1 MCANCH
7 RAAKGRIDTGG
18 MPEPGV
24 TQPQDSANID
34 RLAFCGLGVHE
45 VGEFLDEACRR
56 QADDS
61 VKGAVVVVNERRPL
75 TLDGVGAGLVEGLAL
90 AQVVGDF
97 LVGQVAEGHMAYV
110 GEGAEA

>member
-1 MCANCH
+1 
-7 RAAKGRIDTGG
+7 

-56 QADDS
+56 QADDG
-61 VKGAVVVVNERRPL
+61 VEGAVVVVHQRGAL
-75 TLDGVGAGLVEGLAL
+75 ALDGLGAGLVEGLAL
-90 AQVVGDF
+90 PQVLGDF

>member
-56 QADDS
+56 QADDG
-61 VKGAVVVVNERRPL
+61 VEGAVVVVNERRPL
-75 TLDGVGAGLVEGLAL
+75 TLDA
-90 AQVVGDF
+90 
-97 LVGQVAEGHMAYV
+97 
-110 GEGAEA
+110 